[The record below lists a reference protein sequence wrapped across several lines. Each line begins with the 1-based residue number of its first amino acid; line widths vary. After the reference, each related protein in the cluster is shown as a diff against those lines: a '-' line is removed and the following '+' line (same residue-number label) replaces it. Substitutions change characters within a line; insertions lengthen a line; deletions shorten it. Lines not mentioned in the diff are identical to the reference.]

1 LWQHSQRGIPISTP
15 TWVCASAV
23 LVAPL
28 FSLQH
33 SLLHSTARPPRP
45 QENESR
51 THFAETLRYMLDGV
65 RNSAGIEEKT
75 GTRFGGLGDVAAA
88 ARTSRTVSSDGWT
101 TSCVGT
107 RSVCRHGTARDGHCG
122 LPEGPCWAD
131 TARDATPKI
140 CTVAER
146 GATEADKVTVVLK
159 PDGILASQSGT
170 AMLLDS
176 TQLPRHSR
184 RAAKSCTRH
193 TQPLPSTAASFASA
207 RHGSPTDFCS

>member
-1 LWQHSQRGIPISTP
+1 
-15 TWVCASAV
+15 
-23 LVAPL
+23 
-28 FSLQH
+28 
-33 SLLHSTARPPRP
+33 
-45 QENESR
+45 
-51 THFAETLRYMLDGV
+51 MLDGV

-101 TSCVGT
+101 TSCAGT
-107 RSVCRHGTARDGHCG
+107 RSVCRHGTARNRHCG

-131 TARDATPKI
+131 TAHDATPKI

-159 PDGILASQSGT
+159 PDGILASQSGA

-193 TQPLPSTAASFASA
+193 LTQPLSRLLLLASPAHVTGPRPTFAPKPQRLPVDSA
-207 RHGSPTDFCS
+207 